1 MLSKIAQT
9 QQITV
14 IPQALLHT
22 RQVFIRQAILMNVVP
37 QAQESDTEQNAFLQA
52 SQQVAFA
59 HQLQHQHQHQ
69 HQRLV
74 AL

>member
-1 MLSKIAQT
+1 
-9 QQITV
+9 
-14 IPQALLHT
+14 
-22 RQVFIRQAILMNVVP
+22 MNVVP

-69 HQRLV
+69 HQHQRLV